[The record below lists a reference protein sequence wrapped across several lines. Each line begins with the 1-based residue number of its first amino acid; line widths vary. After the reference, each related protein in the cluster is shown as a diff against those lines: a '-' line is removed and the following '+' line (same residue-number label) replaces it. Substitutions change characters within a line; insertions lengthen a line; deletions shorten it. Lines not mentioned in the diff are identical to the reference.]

1 MAHHKADGEALT
13 RDELAMMTAFEAYT
27 GDGTSGVE
35 RTDLSDSLQTELDD
49 FMQLTQRITA
59 LDDVPPVDPSIRG
72 RLLSAAIAQR
82 DAAAEPTGLAK
93 WLVTLLRPAP
103 IAAMGLLA
111 AMIVA
116 VGVRPDDATPTATS
130 AEGGAMV
137 AMERDKGAGETGMNA
152 RAAAEDKRA
161 PSTDLANHGATTKTQ
176 PAATVAVPAGE
187 KALAAAAPRAAVAN
201 DQPRTQR
208 QKLRKRLFAAR
219 PASLG
224 PTEQE
229 KGKGDTDKWMER
241 KRNSK
246 SKVKAA
252 TKRDLVVEKALAGKG
267 AASKERLVDKD
278 RKGSTKRMGSD
289 RASAKTGL
297 YDADDEANLEDRL
310 ADGASHNVANSED
323 LIGVR
328 QRRPVRQEDAT
339 SYAYKAKK
347 RAKEP
352 AKGLPAERL
361 TAKKSRLG
369 PQAPRARETNR
380 VAPTPTQ
387 QPAPPAAKRRRA
399 QSEALSRGGSAGG
412 PPAAMNRKPSATP
425 TANKTTDGA
434 VLKLQKLVKTAS
446 TTAKRR
452 NALIKLQKL
461 AKARGLKDVAT
472 WATQRLAAL
481 DASVARQKATAKP
494 KSAAAK
500 SPPRKPAAKAKSA
513 APSK

>member
-35 RTDLSDSLQTELDD
+35 RTDLSDSLQAELDD

-103 IAAMGLLA
+103 IAAIGLVA

-116 VGVRPDDATPTATS
+116 VGVRPDDATTTATS

-137 AMERDKGAGETGMNA
+137 AMERDKGAGEAGMNA
-152 RAAAEDKRA
+152 RAAPEDMRA
-161 PSTDLANHGATTKTQ
+161 PSTDLENHGAATKTQ
-176 PAATVAVPAGE
+176 PAATVAVPADE
-187 KALAAAAPRAAVAN
+187 QALAAAAPKAEVAD
-201 DQPRTQR
+201 DQPGTQR
-208 QKLRKRLFAAR
+208 QRLRKRLFAAR

-224 PTEQE
+224 PAEQV
-229 KGKGDTDKWMER
+229 KGKGDADKWMDR
-241 KRNSK
+241 KRNSRAK
-246 SKVKAA
+246 MKAA
-252 TKRDLVVEKALAGKG
+252 TKRDLVVEKAVASKG
-267 AASKERLVDKD
+267 AASKERLDNKD
-278 RKGSTKRMGSD
+278 RMGSTKRMGSD

-297 YDADDEANLEDRL
+297 SDADDDANLEDRL
-310 ADGASHNVANSED
+310 AEGASHSAANSENVID
-323 LIGVR
+323 LR
-328 QRRPVRQEDAT
+328 QRRPVRQEDAAR
-339 SYAYKAKK
+339 YAYGAKK

-352 AKGLPAERL
+352 AKGLPAEEL
-361 TAKKSRLG
+361 TAKKERVR
-369 PQAPRARETNR
+369 PRAPRAREANR
-380 VAPTPTQ
+380 VPSAPTQ
-387 QPAPPAAKRRRA
+387 RAAPPTPKRLSA
-399 QSEALSRGGSAGG
+399 QSAALSRGGSAGG
-412 PPAAMNRKPSATP
+412 PPAALNRKPSAAP
-425 TANKTTDGA
+425 TVNKKTDGA
-434 VLKLQKLVKTAS
+434 VLKLQKLVKSAS
-446 TTAKRR
+446 TTAQRR

-481 DASVARQKATAKP
+481 NASVARQKTTAKP